1 MTINVILMIYYMM
14 MKRSDSAVRI
24 DRIDRLIGLLKED
37 REWTTHAL
45 SLELEVSSR
54 TIMRDL
60 KILQSRDYPIDT
72 DRGRGGGVRLDRR
85 WGVEKLQ
92 LSNEEMVNILVS
104 LAITE
109 SLESPLMQSQVRSVR
124 QKISRTFPVKQQAA
138 INRLRSR
145 ILVGKPASEIV
156 LSTYSPPNSSIVET
170 VTSAFF
176 NQNKIEIKYL
186 ADTGNKTD
194 RLVDAQ
200 CLLLNWPVWYLMG
213 WDQLRDAPRVFR
225 IDRIKAATNT
235 GEAFKPRRKSSL
247 MHGHETFF
255 QSV

>member
-1 MTINVILMIYYMM
+1 MTINVILIIHNVF
-14 MKRSDSAVRI
+14 MKRSTSSLRI

-37 REWTTHAL
+37 REWTTLSL
-45 SLELEVSSR
+45 SLELGVSSR

-60 KILQSRDYPIDT
+60 KVLQSRDYPIDT

-109 SLESPLMQSQVRSVR
+109 SLESLLMQSQVKSVR
-124 QKISRTFPVKQQAA
+124 QKITRTFPAKQQTA

-156 LSTYSPPNSSIVET
+156 LATYSRPIQSIVESI
-170 VTSAFF
+170 TSAFF
-176 NQNKIEIKYL
+176 NQHKVQIKYQS
-186 ADTGNKTD
+186 DSGEKTN
-194 RLVDAQ
+194 RIVDAQ

-225 IDRIKAATNT
+225 IDRIKFAQNT
-235 GEAFKPRRKSSL
+235 GEIFKPKRKSSL
-247 MHGHETFF
+247 MQGHEAFF
-255 QSV
+255 RSV